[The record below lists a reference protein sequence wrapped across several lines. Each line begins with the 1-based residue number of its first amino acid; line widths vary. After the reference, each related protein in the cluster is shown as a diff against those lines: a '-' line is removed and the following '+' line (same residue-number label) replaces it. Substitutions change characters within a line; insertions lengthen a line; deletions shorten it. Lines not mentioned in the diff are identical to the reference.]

1 MRILFVV
8 AVTAAAFLAVASGQ
22 ASAGVIMYGGL
33 GGHGVGATPPS
44 QDDGSL
50 VIIDQNTAA
59 TTVVGHPA
67 GVTRLTGIAFDLSG
81 DLFGSTLVGPIL
93 FPPPPPPSFS
103 DLIEINPDNGSLI
116 KDFGPITASGTDL
129 AIADL
134 AVQPGTGVLYGI
146 SAPQAAGP
154 TAAGLL
160 YTIDTTTGLATLVG
174 NTGHSFGSI
183 AFAPDGT
190 LYMSAADFA
199 GDGPMNPALLTLDP
213 TNAKTLT
220 SISTNNDFFG
230 ALGIRPT
237 DGVIFGGTGDTG
249 DIFTIDPA
257 TGGETPVGNTELRFA
272 GDLDFR
278 ATPVPEPVSL
288 GLVSAGLAL
297 GLRWRTKRRLN

>member
-1 MRILFVV
+1 L
-8 AVTAAAFLAVASGQ
+8 
-22 ASAGVIMYGGL
+22 
-33 GGHGVGATPPS
+33 PS
-44 QDDGSL
+44 S
-50 VIIDQNTAA
+50 
-59 TTVVGHPA
+59 P
-67 GVTRLTGIAFDLSG
+67 
-81 DLFGSTLVGPIL
+81 
-93 FPPPPPPSFS
+93 
-103 DLIEINPDNGSLI
+103 
-116 KDFGPITASGTDL
+116 
-129 AIADL
+129 
-134 AVQPGTGVLYGI
+134 
-146 SAPQAAGP
+146 
-154 TAAGLL
+154 GLL